1 MSITLQ
7 ESQINDALAIAADV
21 HRNQVRKEPDGRPYI
36 CHVLDVVNGLP
47 NDLPLQ
53 DPNFKDIHLK
63 RLVAALHDTIEDV
76 ADKDKPG
83 AAADQKRAELRQK
96 ILAEFGPEVMAGV
109 EAMTHLKP
117 ENLSEEAELA
127 HYIDYIKTSVLPND
141 AAVAVKIIDNYVNMK
156 DRVTQF
162 VAGGK
167 DAEKA
172 REKLHQ
178 YACSIALLTEKK
190 EKTAK

>member
-1 MSITLQ
+1 MMDMSDEITREQRLLN
-7 ESQINDALAIAADV
+7 EAIALAAKV
-21 HRNQVRKEPDGRPYI
+21 HVGQVRKQPDGRPYI
-36 CHVLDVVNGLP
+36 CHVLDVVNALP

-53 DPNFKDIHLK
+53 DPNFKDVHLK

-127 HYIDYIKTSVLPND
+127 HYINYIKKSVLAND
-141 AAVAVKIIDNYVNMK
+141 AAVAVKVIDNYANMK
-156 DRVTQF
+156 DRVAQF
-162 VAGGK
+162 AAGGA
-167 DAEKA
+167 DAENA
-172 REKLHQ
+172 RKKLHQ
-178 YACSIALLTEKK
+178 YASSIVELTKK
-190 EKTAK
+190 